1 MGNKES
7 NENAEEFFT
16 GFCNGLVDRFDKG
29 FGGIMN
35 TVNAPGNLANS
46 VGEYINSPLGGIMIP
61 IMLVG
66 GLFVVITVF
75 GK

>member
-16 GFCNGLVDRFDKG
+16 GFGNGLVDRFDQG

-35 TVNAPGNLANS
+35 TVNAPAKLAGS

>member
-7 NENAEEFFT
+7 NENAEEFFI
-16 GFCNGLVDRFDKG
+16 GFGNGLVDRFDKG

-46 VGEYINSPLGGIMIP
+46 IGSYINSPLGGIMLP
-61 IMLVG
+61 IMIIG
-66 GLFVVITVF
+66 GLFVVSTVF
-75 GK
+75 KK

>member
-16 GFCNGLVDRFDKG
+16 GFGNGLVDRFDKG

-66 GLFVVITVF
+66 GLCVVITVF

>member
-7 NENAEEFFT
+7 NENAEEFFN
-16 GFCNGLVDRFDKG
+16 GFGNGLVDRFDKG
-29 FGGIMN
+29 YGGIMN
-35 TVNAPGNLANS
+35 TVSAPGNLANS

>member
-1 MGNKES
+1 MGNSES
-7 NENAEEFFT
+7 NEKAEEFFV
-16 GFCNGLVDRFDKG
+16 GFGNGLVDRFDQG

-35 TVNAPGNLANS
+35 TFNAPAKLAGS
-46 VGEYINSPLGGIMIP
+46 VGDYLTSPLGGIMIP

-66 GLFVVITVF
+66 GLFVVMTVF

>member
-1 MGNKES
+1 MKRQKN
-7 NENAEEFFT
+7 FFN
-16 GFCNGLVDRFDKG
+16 GFGNGLVDRFDKG
-29 FGGIMN
+29 YGGIMN

>member
-7 NENAEEFFT
+7 NENAEEFFN
-16 GFCNGLVDRFDKG
+16 GFGNGLVDRFDKG